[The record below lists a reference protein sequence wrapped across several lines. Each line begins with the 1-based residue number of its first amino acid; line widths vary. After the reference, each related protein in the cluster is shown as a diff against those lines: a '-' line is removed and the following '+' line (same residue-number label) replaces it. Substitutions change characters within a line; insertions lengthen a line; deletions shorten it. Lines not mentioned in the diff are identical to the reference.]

1 MWGNVGYIKYFL
13 YLCGVNSINNYK
25 LIINKGQQAQFTI
38 HNVQFTKGNKN
49 MYGLGI
55 LGDKIEAFTK
65 RVVKA
70 TKYIKDQKE
79 YSLADQFFRS
89 GTSIGANCSEAVS
102 AVSKADFANKL
113 SIALKEAN
121 ETCHWIE
128 VTYTAE
134 LINEETYKSIK
145 ADAIEICKILTTIIK
160 NTRINIE
167 NEKRN
172 L

>member
-1 MWGNVGYIKYFL
+1 M
-13 YLCGVNSINNYK
+13 
-25 LIINKGQQAQFTI
+25 
-38 HNVQFTKGNKN
+38 
-49 MYGLGI
+49 
-55 LGDKIEAFTK
+55 
-65 RVVKA
+65 
-70 TKYIKDQKE
+70 E

-134 LINEETYKSIK
+134 LINEETYKSMK

>member
-1 MWGNVGYIKYFL
+1 
-13 YLCGVNSINNYK
+13 
-25 LIINKGQQAQFTI
+25 
-38 HNVQFTKGNKN
+38 

-55 LGDKIEAFTK
+55 LGNKVEAFTK

-70 TKYIKDQKE
+70 TIYIKAQKE

-128 VTYTAE
+128 VSYTAE

-145 ADAIEICKILTTIIK
+145 NDAVEICKILTTIIK
-160 NTRINIE
+160 NTRTNIE

-172 L
+172 S

>member
-1 MWGNVGYIKYFL
+1 
-13 YLCGVNSINNYK
+13 
-25 LIINKGQQAQFTI
+25 
-38 HNVQFTKGNKN
+38 

-128 VTYTAE
+128 VIYMAE
-134 LINEETYKSIK
+134 LINEKTYNSIK
-145 ADAIEICKILTTIIK
+145 KDAIEICKILTTIIK
-160 NTRINIE
+160 NTRMNIE
-167 NEKRN
+167 KEKK
-172 L
+172 

>member
-1 MWGNVGYIKYFL
+1 
-13 YLCGVNSINNYK
+13 
-25 LIINKGQQAQFTI
+25 
-38 HNVQFTKGNKN
+38 

-55 LGDKIEAFTK
+55 LGEKVESFTK

-70 TKYIKDQKE
+70 NKYIKEQKE

-89 GTSIGANCSEAVS
+89 GTSIGANCSETVS

-128 VTYTAE
+128 VIYTAE
-134 LINEETYKSIK
+134 LINEETYNSIK
-145 ADAIEICKILTTIIK
+145 TDAVEICKLLTTIIK
-160 NTRINIE
+160 NTRINM
-167 NEKRN
+167 EKSQTDK
-172 L
+172 

>member
-1 MWGNVGYIKYFL
+1 
-13 YLCGVNSINNYK
+13 
-25 LIINKGQQAQFTI
+25 
-38 HNVQFTKGNKN
+38 

-65 RVVKA
+65 RIVKA
-70 TKYIKDQKE
+70 TKFIKDKKE

-128 VTYTAE
+128 VAHAAE
-134 LINEETYKSIK
+134 LFDESTYNSMKE
-145 ADAIEICKILTTIIK
+145 DAVEICKLLTSIIK
-160 NTRINIE
+160 NVRANID
-167 NEKRN
+167 NARKN
-172 L
+172 

>member
-1 MWGNVGYIKYFL
+1 MLIKQ
-13 YLCGVNSINNYK
+13 
-25 LIINKGQQAQFTI
+25 LIIFFVGKCGEYQIFLLSLQRIYNLQFTI
-38 HNVQFTKGNKN
+38 HNSQFTKGNKS

-70 TKYIKDQKE
+70 TKYIKEQKE

-121 ETCHWIE
+121 ETCHWID
-128 VTYTAE
+128 VMFYSE
-134 LINEETYKSIK
+134 LIDEATYESIS
-145 ADAIEICKILTTIIK
+145 ADAREICKLLTTIIK
-160 NTRINIE
+160 NTRLNIE
-167 NEKRN
+167 NEKK
-172 L
+172 

>member
-1 MWGNVGYIKYFL
+1 
-13 YLCGVNSINNYK
+13 
-25 LIINKGQQAQFTI
+25 
-38 HNVQFTKGNKN
+38 

-55 LGDKIEAFTK
+55 LGEKIEVFTK
-65 RVVKA
+65 RVVKE
-70 TKYIKDQKE
+70 TKLIKDKKE

-128 VTYTAE
+128 VTYAAE
-134 LINEETYKSIK
+134 LFDQDTYDSMK
-145 ADAIEICKILTTIIK
+145 ADAVEICKLLTSIIK
-160 NTRINIE
+160 NVRSNIE
-167 NEKRN
+167 NSKKN
-172 L
+172 

>member
-1 MWGNVGYIKYFL
+1 
-13 YLCGVNSINNYK
+13 
-25 LIINKGQQAQFTI
+25 
-38 HNVQFTKGNKN
+38 

-55 LGDKIEAFTK
+55 LGEKVESFTK

-70 TKYIKDQKE
+70 NKYIKEQKE

-128 VTYTAE
+128 VIYTAE
-134 LINEETYKSIK
+134 LINEETYNSIK
-145 ADAIEICKILTTIIK
+145 TDAVEICKLLTTIIK
-160 NTRINIE
+160 NTRINM
-167 NEKRN
+167 EKSQTDK
-172 L
+172 

>member
-1 MWGNVGYIKYFL
+1 
-13 YLCGVNSINNYK
+13 
-25 LIINKGQQAQFTI
+25 
-38 HNVQFTKGNKN
+38 

-128 VTYTAE
+128 VIYMAE
-134 LINEETYKSIK
+134 LINEKTYNSIK
-145 ADAIEICKILTTIIK
+145 NDAIEICKILTTIIK
-160 NTRINIE
+160 NTRMNIE
-167 NEKRN
+167 KEKK
-172 L
+172 

>member
-1 MWGNVGYIKYFL
+1 
-13 YLCGVNSINNYK
+13 
-25 LIINKGQQAQFTI
+25 
-38 HNVQFTKGNKN
+38 

-55 LGDKIEAFTK
+55 LGNKVEAFTK

-70 TKYIKDQKE
+70 TKYIKAQKE

-128 VTYTAE
+128 VIYIAE

-145 ADAIEICKILTTIIK
+145 NDAVEICKILTTIIK
-160 NTRINIE
+160 NTRTNIE
-167 NEKRN
+167 SEKRN
-172 L
+172 S

>member
-1 MWGNVGYIKYFL
+1 
-13 YLCGVNSINNYK
+13 
-25 LIINKGQQAQFTI
+25 
-38 HNVQFTKGNKN
+38 

-55 LGDKIEAFTK
+55 LGEKVESFTK

-70 TKYIKDQKE
+70 NKYIKEQKE

-121 ETCHWIE
+121 ETDYWLKKLLSGDYITPNQYQSMHQD
-128 VTYTAE
+128 
-134 LINEETYKSIK
+134 NEEI
-145 ADAIEICKILTTIIK
+145 IKILVSIIK
-160 NTRINIE
+160 TCK
-167 NEKRN
+167 NE
-172 L
+172 

>member
-1 MWGNVGYIKYFL
+1 
-13 YLCGVNSINNYK
+13 
-25 LIINKGQQAQFTI
+25 
-38 HNVQFTKGNKN
+38 

-55 LGDKIEAFTK
+55 LGNKVEASTK

-70 TKYIKDQKE
+70 TKYIKAQKE

-128 VTYTAE
+128 VIYTAE

-145 ADAIEICKILTTIIK
+145 NDAVEICKILTTIIK
-160 NTRINIE
+160 NTRTNIE

-172 L
+172 S

>member
-1 MWGNVGYIKYFL
+1 
-13 YLCGVNSINNYK
+13 
-25 LIINKGQQAQFTI
+25 
-38 HNVQFTKGNKN
+38 

-55 LGDKIEAFTK
+55 LGNKVEAFTK

-70 TKYIKDQKE
+70 TKYIKAQKE

-121 ETCHWIE
+121 ETWHWIE
-128 VTYTAE
+128 VIYTAE

-145 ADAIEICKILTTIIK
+145 NDAVEICKILTTIIK
-160 NTRINIE
+160 NTRTNIE

-172 L
+172 S

>member
-1 MWGNVGYIKYFL
+1 MCVIDIVEILLIKQLINFFVGK
-13 YLCGVNSINNYK
+13 CGGYEIFFVILQRESNS
-25 LIINKGQQAQFTI
+25 
-38 HNVQFTKGNKN
+38 QFTKGYKS

-55 LGDKIEAFTK
+55 LGEKVEAFTK

-70 TKYIKDQKE
+70 TKYIKEHKE

-128 VTYTAE
+128 VVYAAE
-134 LINEETYKSIK
+134 LIDQK
-145 ADAIEICKILTTIIK
+145 AYESVKNDAVEICKLLTTIIK
-160 NTRINIE
+160 NTRTNIE
-167 NEKRN
+167 NEKKN
-172 L
+172 S

>member
-1 MWGNVGYIKYFL
+1 
-13 YLCGVNSINNYK
+13 
-25 LIINKGQQAQFTI
+25 
-38 HNVQFTKGNKN
+38 

-55 LGDKIEAFTK
+55 LGNKVEAFTK

-70 TKYIKDQKE
+70 TKYIKAQKE

-121 ETCHWIE
+121 VTCHWI
-128 VTYTAE
+128 VVIYTAE

-145 ADAIEICKILTTIIK
+145 NDAVEICKILTTIIK
-160 NTRINIE
+160 NTRTNIE

-172 L
+172 S

>member
-1 MWGNVGYIKYFL
+1 MWGNVVNIKYFL
-13 YLCGVNSINNYK
+13 YLCTRIQLTNHNS
-25 LIINKGQQAQFTI
+25 
-38 HNVQFTKGNKN
+38 QFTKGNKS

-70 TKYIKDQKE
+70 AKYIKEHKE

-128 VTYTAE
+128 VIYAAE
-134 LINEETYKSIK
+134 LINKETYDSIK
-145 ADAIEICKILTTIIK
+145 EDVIEICKLLTTIIK
-160 NTRINIE
+160 NTRTNIE
-167 NEKRN
+167 NEKRKS
-172 L
+172 